1 MVGYV
6 PYATFT
12 EVKKKYVHIRKVI
25 YKLEIKEGFHVISL
39 NKKFKLTT
47 LSPPEVSAAIL
58 LSTRW
63 YSGQIH
69 KLLPL
74 PQLGVPLEKFNLSV
88 AKMAIHSWSGSTAI
102 RNGFLTFF

>member
-6 PYATFT
+6 HYAAFT
-12 EVKKKYVHIRKVI
+12 EVKNIYVHVRKII

-63 YSGQIH
+63 YSGQVH

-88 AKMAIHSWSGSTAI
+88 AEMAIHSWSGSAAI
-102 RNGFLTFF
+102 RVGFLTFF